1 MNNRKFIS
9 QWEKIFCNKNIR
21 IISIGEHYHIHP
33 KAIRYQVSPRS
44 AHAPAQANSP
54 IQFKLFSAAATLVS
68 LVEKSRQPQHQLDS
82 LMLVLARHSLA
93 PGLNCL
99 EFDMKIISR
108 VLTLHFWKDVHIPF
122 QLNHA
127 ILSYILHDS
136 EEKSSGG
143 KKFDLFGN
151 SSFFPFKLFSLSH
164 SVHDEYS

>member
-68 LVEKSRQPQHQLDS
+68 LVEKSRQPQHDRS
-82 LMLVLARHSLA
+82 SA
-93 PGLNCL
+93 PGLNCP
-99 EFDMKIISR
+99 EFDKKIILR
-108 VLTLHFWKDVHIPF
+108 ILTLQERFSYSISTESCYF
-122 QLNHA
+122 
-127 ILSYILHDS
+127 ILLFFLLRISFKMSSLPSLQYLQFCMNQEKF
-136 EEKSSGG
+136 EEKSIW
-143 KKFDLFGN
+143 
-151 SSFFPFKLFSLSH
+151 
-164 SVHDEYS
+164 